1 MQEMHVAQVNFK
13 EAKLLADTEMICR
26 DLQFVLVALAR
37 LEKLLALKDTD
48 PVVVQSLWTAALIS
62 YVRCFSTGK
71 RVGLSA
77 EEIFAGIH
85 GKDEVD
91 AIDVHRFFQD
101 LRNSTSPTRS
111 THLSRRKSRSSLSPP
126 ESAERKVEGV
136 ATLWMHNVSLDIEGI
151 KSLAECARI
160 AGNAFSKRSN
170 ELRDEVLRKGNEF
183 SPEKLYDAA
192 NLRLVAPGSEAAS
205 KPRP

>member
-85 GKDEVD
+85 GKDEVE

-101 LRNSTSPTRS
+101 LRNKHVAHSVNAFEQVQVAVI
-111 THLSRRKSRSSLSPP
+111 LSPP

-151 KSLAECARI
+151 KSLAESARI

-192 NLRLVAPGSEAAS
+192 NLRLVAPGSEPAS